1 MKKPLLLLLFISQ
14 FIWSQQQDY
23 FPASANFVP
32 GKIIVKLK
40 DNVNTKISY
49 TSKGA
54 GSTSENIGKLLG
66 IDKKVSGTT
75 VMFSQQSVEKST
87 LQKQSGYKDSR
98 LKEVHS
104 LKNIF
109 KLDLKNSQEDI
120 LSLVENLKKNPDVEY
135 AEPDYII
142 SVNDFAVDPKLY
154 TDSDSKSLK
163 RNNSTI
169 VTPNDPLYGQQSNIT
184 ATHIDEVWNSY
195 GTGNGSQIVAVLDT
209 GVDYNHPD
217 LQANIW
223 TNTAELNG
231 IPAFDDDRNGFI
243 DDIRG
248 WDFINND
255 NSPLDDNMHGTHVA
269 GIIGAVGGNG
279 IGIAGAAWNVKLM
292 SLKVFQSNG
301 TGNASTIALAI
312 QYASNKGA
320 TIINMS
326 FGSTAESIT
335 MRNALENAY
344 ATSVLVGSAGNSGI
358 CIGPGKCPDNKPS
371 APSYPGAY
379 SFVLGVEDMAKYS
392 NYDQDGTTFS
402 AYSNLLNYELKSPG
416 SAIMSTVPGGGYRNL
431 TGTSMSAPLVSGGIA
446 LYLQQKPNDSKELL
460 FGNLINSSSSFVNFK
475 TAIEIIPTPQL
486 KVISAIN
493 KDNSNSQNGNGLLE
507 PNEIIDILP
516 LVKNYWGPTDDVRIG
531 IEFAEFE
538 DTTKATILQN
548 EIAIGSITAYASLQ
562 DLVKTL
568 KIQIAPNVANNV
580 NIKFNLKVWSGP
592 NKDYLTNTPYMIT
605 VKNAII
611 LDGYITQNLTLS
623 PGKEY
628 LFETNVVV
636 SDGATLTIEAGTL
649 IKMGAGKRFVIAADS
664 KIFSNGTPENPV
676 RIEGYDSDWKGVE
689 VISLSGLSAFAQ
701 VSNGVSIE
709 NIQNYDRAVFNYTN
723 FKNIS
728 APYPESSFVF
738 FRGNAKYNNCSF
750 ELITINFNYLS
761 FRAYLYK
768 CKINEINQFYKF
780 YPSTFGDGNIDNLTI
795 NSNYSNINKVDGNNE
810 LTIVNDSKLLKSK
823 NNIFLSIDYKTNL
836 GYDLVKN
843 PLLTAPN
850 TPGTYNFPSTLWVG
864 TNSKKILQSK
874 MVRDFYNSDIIGQI
888 NYDTRASQ
896 PFAENHG
903 VVWKVAVDGKDAQDE
918 YDLMDPIGIGT
929 HEFKVYFNRPMDVT
943 TPPQISYGVR
953 APYTQKIISEIGTWS
968 PDAKI
973 FTVNHEVK
981 IGVADGISRIRIQN
995 ARDNEFVEI
1004 PNEDW
1009 RFNML
1014 VQSAGSASVGFEAVP
1029 GLGKIALDWNA
1040 PSDTVLE
1047 DVLGYNM
1054 YRYVANTDGTFSV
1067 PVKINTNLITIPSI
1081 VDYNVVEGKT
1091 YYYEYKILRT
1101 SFEETDY
1108 SMTVAASPLTSM
1120 LGDSNGDF
1128 SVNVMDLVQ
1137 SVDYILGN
1145 NPTPYIFLAADV
1157 NADKSINVLDIVGTV
1172 DIVLKPKTGR
1182 ITSGKTPITF
1192 YSKEAIGNA
1201 TFYWEGNDL
1210 FVESDHTIGG
1220 LQLAFNTDFEYTK
1233 SAAITTFETL
1243 SYKQDD
1249 QKVIMIYS
1257 FNGAAI
1263 PAGKTKLFTKN
1274 DSVEGLLDISKAV
1287 VGMPNGRKLNALYK
1301 SSAVPGIVA
1310 PLQINFS
1317 VITNL
1322 YPNPTNGNVTIQY
1335 YLPEKMDKVTF
1346 SVFDLQGKRIW
1357 NQNNYKNTSGNS
1369 TANLELNSLSNN
1381 MYFLVMDV
1389 EKNGELKDRIVKKII
1404 VKK

>member
-23 FPASANFVP
+23 SPASANFVP

-49 TSKGA
+49 TSKGV
-54 GSTSENIGKLLG
+54 GSTTENIGKLLG
-66 IDKKVSGTT
+66 LEKKVSSST
-75 VMFSQQSVEKST
+75 VMFNQQSVEKST
-87 LQKQSGYKDSR
+87 MRKQSGFKDSR

-109 KLDLKNSQEDI
+109 KLDLKDSQQDV
-120 LSLVENLKKNPDVEY
+120 LSLIEDLKKNPDVEY
-135 AEPDYII
+135 AEPDYIF
-142 SVNDFAVDPKLY
+142 SVNDFTV
-154 TDSDSKSLK
+154 DSKINTEADLK
-163 RNNSTI
+163 KLKTTSTI
-169 VTPNDPLYGQQSNIT
+169 VIPNDPLYSQQSNIS
-184 ATHIDEVWNSY
+184 ATHIDEVWNTY

-217 LQANIW
+217 LQPNIW

-231 IPAFDDDRNGFI
+231 ITGFDDDRNGFI

-292 SLKVFQSNG
+292 PLKIFQSNG
-301 TGNASTIALAI
+301 VGNASTIALAI

-344 ATSVLVGSAGNSGI
+344 ATSVLVGSAGNSGK
-358 CIGPGKCPDNKPS
+358 CIGPGKEC

-392 NYDQDGTTFS
+392 NYDQDGATFS
-402 AYSNLLNYELKSPG
+402 KYPNLLNYELKSPG
-416 SAIMSTVPGGGYRNL
+416 SAIMSTVPGGGYRTL

-446 LYLQQKPNDSKELL
+446 LYLQQKPQDSKELL
-460 FGNLINSSSSFVNFK
+460 FGNLINTSTSFVNFK
-475 TAIEIIPTPQL
+475 AAIEIIPTPQL

-493 KDNSNSQNGNGLLE
+493 KDNSNGQNGNGFLE

-516 LVKNYWGPTDDVRIG
+516 LVKNYWGPTDDVRLG

-538 DTTKATILQN
+538 DPTKATFIQS

-592 NKDYLTNTPYMIT
+592 NKDYLTSTPYMIT

-611 LDGYITQNLTLS
+611 LYGYITQNLTLS

-636 SDGATLTIEAGTL
+636 SGGATLTIEAGTL
-649 IKMGAGKRFVIAADS
+649 IKMGAGKRFIIAQDS

-676 RIEGYDSDWKGVE
+676 SIEGYDSDWRGIEVQTSLGVGTVSAFQQVIKGVTT
-689 VISLSGLSAFAQ
+689 G
-701 VSNGVSIE
+701 
-709 NIQNYDRAVFNYTN
+709 NIQYYDRAVFNYTN
-723 FKNIS
+723 FKNIG
-728 APYPESSFVF
+728 SSIGVSPF
-738 FRGNAKYNNCSF
+738 FNGPAKYDNCSF
-750 ELITINFNYLS
+750 EFFTINFNTLGYGGY
-761 FRAYLYK
+761 FNR
-768 CKINEINQFYKF
+768 CKFNEINNMYRFY
-780 YPSTFGDGNIDNLTI
+780 YLTFGWYGFNLFV
-795 NSNYSNINKVDGNNE
+795 NSNFSNINKFQSNTE
-810 LTIVNDSKLLKSK
+810 FAYVNDSFFSTSK
-823 NNIFLSIDYKTNL
+823 NNILLSIDYNNNL

-843 PLLTAPN
+843 PLLIAPN
-850 TPGTYNFPSTLWVG
+850 TAGTYDFPSTLWIG
-864 TNSKKILQSK
+864 TNSKKIMQSK
-874 MVRDFYNSDIIGQI
+874 MVLDFYNSDNIGQI
-888 NYDTRASQ
+888 NYDTRTSQ

-903 VVWKVAVDGKDAQDE
+903 VVWKVLVDGKDAQDE

-929 HEFKVYFNRPMDVT
+929 HKFEVYFNRAMDIT

-953 APYTQKIISEIGTWS
+953 APYTQKIISEAGTWS
-968 PDAKI
+968 LDAKI

-1029 GLGKIALDWNA
+1029 GLGKIALDWNS

-1182 ITSGKTPITF
+1182 ITSGKTPIAF

-1233 SAAITTFETL
+1233 SAAITTFEAL

-1310 PLQINFS
+1310 PLQTNFS

-1389 EKNGELKDRIVKKII
+1389 ERNGELIDRIVKKLII
-1404 VKK
+1404 KK